1 MMAGLDLDDI
11 QGLIARGYGN
21 LRAARYALLH
31 VRDGAA
37 ARAWL
42 DRTIDSITPASRRP
56 TDGALHIAFTPS
68 GLAALGLDQQ
78 ALAGFSNEFARGMT
92 TPHRRRILG
101 DVEESAPERWDWT
114 RTGAAHTHYLAAG
127 RGAPTSTPRSA
138 SPRRAT
144 AAAT

>member
-1 MMAGLDLDDI
+1 MMAALDLDDI

-68 GLAALGLDQQ
+68 GSQITQSG
-78 ALAGFSNEFARGMT
+78 G
-92 TPHRRRILG
+92 
-101 DVEESAPERWDWT
+101 SACS
-114 RTGAAHTHYLAAG
+114 
-127 RGAPTSTPRSA
+127 TS
-138 SPRRAT
+138 
-144 AAAT
+144 